1 MCITITAITIT
12 PRRVTIVTTI
22 TTMISITVEITIIM
36 KRPSQD
42 LTFAN
47 DKHRPWIFNKTR
59 QRHPCNKRLLIT
71 KFVYYTIPI
80 PNDNSSNMSKSI
92 TISLKIMMTSGF
104 SLTMSIVLGYLT
116 RQEKYIF
123 AWLSR
128 GYESL
133 HINAGTSTG

>member
-1 MCITITAITIT
+1 MCVTITAITIT
-12 PRRVTIVTTI
+12 PIRVTITITT
-22 TTMISITVEITIIM
+22 TTMISITLTI
-36 KRPSQD
+36 STV
-42 LTFAN
+42 LGYL
-47 DKHRPWIFNKTR
+47 TR
-59 QRHPCNKRLLIT
+59 QDQDILLTRETLLIT
-71 KFVYYTIPI
+71 KCVYYTIPI